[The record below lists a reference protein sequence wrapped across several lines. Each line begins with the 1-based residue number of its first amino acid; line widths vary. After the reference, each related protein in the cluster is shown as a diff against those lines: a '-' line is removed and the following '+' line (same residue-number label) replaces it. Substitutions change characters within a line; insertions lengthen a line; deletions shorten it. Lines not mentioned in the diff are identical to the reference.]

1 MKLAK
6 SILCGVAALGM
17 TAGAAVAQDE
27 GYSSPSASNSES
39 YYVLV
44 EPMTVYEETYV
55 IADPSS
61 DGQVA
66 WNDSPSENV
75 TTYYIYDVDGDTDGK
90 ADRQMMIERS
100 DTVAYGPSDADLD
113 YSSVD

>member
-17 TAGAAVAQDE
+17 TAGAAVAQE
-27 GYSSPSASNSES
+27 EVSSASASNSES
-39 YYVLV
+39 YYFLA
-44 EPMTVYEETYV
+44 EPVMVYEETYV
-55 IADPSS
+55 LADPSS

-66 WNDSPSENV
+66 WSDSPS
-75 TTYYIYDVDGDTDGK
+75 YDVIILEQGDT
-90 ADRQMMIERS
+90 R
-100 DTVAYGPSDADLD
+100 AYGQIDADPD

>member
-6 SILCGVAALGM
+6 SILCGVAALGI

-27 GYSSPSASNSES
+27 P

-44 EPMTVYEETYV
+44 EPVMAYEETYV

-66 WNDSPSENV
+66 WDDSPSEYL
-75 TTYYIYDVDGDTDGK
+75 TI
-90 ADRQMMIERS
+90 IERS
-100 DTVAYGPSDADLD
+100 DTLAFAPSDADLD
-113 YSSVD
+113 YTSVD